1 MDPPTT
7 VTLQVDNPVSMLSQ
21 DTSRNFLHS
30 SNPSAKYQLF
40 TKATHLDQMAHDYAQ
55 AEEQQKLM
63 IEEIERKK
71 EMKPALK
78 RKAKE
83 LEEELQGR

>member
-1 MDPPTT
+1 
-7 VTLQVDNPVSMLSQ
+7 MLSQ

-40 TKATHLDQMAHDYAQ
+40 MKATHLDQFAHECVQ

-63 IEEIERKK
+63 IEEIKRKI
-71 EMKPALK
+71 EMKPALE
-78 RKAKE
+78 RKVKE
-83 LEEELQGR
+83 LEEEIQGG